1 MKRILSIFLVVLLVL
16 CSFVSCKGKNKL
28 DGTAGLEYGLN
39 IDGDSYYV
47 KGIGTCTETNITIPS
62 KIDGLPV
69 TSIGY
74 EAFMDCD
81 LIESIVI
88 PSTVKSI
95 DDYAFKGCFSLESI
109 DIPYSVTSVGEYA
122 FADCSA
128 LESITIPYTVTS
140 FGAWAFDGCEALTEV
155 HYTGDIDN
163 WVEIKFY
170 PYNSNPMKYATD
182 LYFDGELVS
191 SVEIPD
197 YISAIGSFA
206 FEGVSSL
213 TSVYIPNSVTS
224 IGEMAFLG
232 CSSLQSVTIP
242 SSVTNIGQLA
252 FSCCTSLVTINF
264 DGTKAEWINI
274 EKGTYWNDKIPATE
288 VICTDGTVSI
298 K

>member
-1 MKRILSIFLVVLLVL
+1 MKKILSIFLVIIIL
-16 CSFVSCKGKNKL
+16 CTFASCKNKL
-28 DGTAGLEYGLN
+28 DGSEGLEYGLN
-39 IDGDSYYV
+39 IDGNGYYV
-47 KGIGTCTETNITIPS
+47 KGLGTCTEANIIIPS

-69 TSIGY
+69 TSIGN

-88 PSTVKSI
+88 PNTVKSI
-95 DDYAFKGCFSLESI
+95 GDYAFKGCYSLESI

-122 FADCSA
+122 FADCT
-128 LESITIPYTVTS
+128 EIEEITIPYSLTS
-140 FGAWAFDGCEALTEV
+140 FGAWAFDGCENLSKV

-163 WVEIKFY
+163 WAEIKFY

-182 LYFDGELVS
+182 LYFDGELVT

-197 YISAIGSFA
+197 YISSIGSFA
-206 FEGVSSL
+206 FEGVASL
-213 TSVYIPNSVTS
+213 TSVYIPSSVTS

-232 CSSLQSVTIP
+232 CFSLQNVTIP

-252 FSCCTSLVTINF
+252 FSQCTSLVTISF
-264 DGTKAEWINI
+264 EGTKAEWINI
-274 EKGTYWNDKIPATE
+274 EKGTYWYDKIPATE